1 MFSPSFVVA
10 SAELSAG
17 GAVVSTALSVA
28 DGVVFDSVVSDAGAD
43 VLSTAVGSGAKVLC
57 GVADG
62 SAVLLLSQAIIG
74 MVRTS
79 SKSIAVMRTSFIFS
93 TPLALYLYFTI
104 KFHPCQV
111 PLIARAALIQKIYA

>member
-1 MFSPSFVVA
+1 VDD
-10 SAELSAG
+10 
-17 GAVVSTALSVA
+17 AVVSGAL
-28 DGVVFDSVVSDAGAD
+28 VSDAGAD

-93 TPLALYLYFTI
+93 TPLVLYLYFTI

-111 PLIARAALIQKIYA
+111 SLFAKFLLI